1 MAIHEGGCH
10 CGAIRMT
17 YSSAVP
23 AAEHAL
29 RACQCSFCRRHG
41 SIAVSDPD
49 GAVEIRIGDEAKAS
63 RYRFGL
69 GTADYI
75 VCRECGVYVA
85 AVMTEGGKSW
95 SVAIVNA
102 LDDRADFAGTG
113 RAGGFLGGGWGRS
126 QGATPRP
133 LDPDH
138 FCPDL
143 MHIGSHSNVS
153 GDSIYQR
160 NSSTAEICRRTQPT
174 GIVTNSAALPSPSLA
189 VLMIAE

>member
-10 CGAIRMT
+10 CGAISMT

-23 AAEHAL
+23 AAEHVL

-41 SIAVSDPD
+41 SIAVSDAQ

-75 VCRECGVYVA
+75 VCRDCGVYVA

-102 LDDRADFAGTG
+102 LDDRAHFTGPVEPVDFSAEDGDDRKARR
-113 RAGGFLGGGWGRS
+113 RARW
-126 QGATPRP
+126 TPTI
-133 LDPDH
+133 
-138 FCPDL
+138 F
-143 MHIGSHSNVS
+143 
-153 GDSIYQR
+153 
-160 NSSTAEICRRTQPT
+160 
-174 GIVTNSAALPSPSLA
+174 
-189 VLMIAE
+189 VLT